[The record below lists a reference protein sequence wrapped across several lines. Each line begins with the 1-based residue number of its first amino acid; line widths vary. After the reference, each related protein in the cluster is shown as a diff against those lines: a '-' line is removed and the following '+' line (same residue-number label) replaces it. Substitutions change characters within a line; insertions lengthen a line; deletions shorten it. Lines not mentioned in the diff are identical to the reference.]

1 MSDAFSVCGAVRL
14 SNPKRITIAGNRP
27 IALQFLA
34 EQQACSSGSE
44 ASLAAPAAPAPA
56 AAAASE
62 GSLVPVLGPNGWEQ
76 RLVTAEDQA
85 AVPQAQVVSVTA
97 VAAPPEATAPP
108 EVTALEGARP

>member
-34 EQQACSSGSE
+34 EQ
-44 ASLAAPAAPAPA
+44 LAAPAAPAPA

-62 GSLVPVLGPNGWEQ
+62 GSLVPVLGPNGWAQ
-76 RLVTAEDQA
+76 TSVAAEDLA

-97 VAAPPEATAPP
+97 VAAPPEA
-108 EVTALEGARP
+108 EGPDARP

>member
-34 EQQACSSGSE
+34 EQQA
-44 ASLAAPAAPAPA
+44 SLAAPAAPAPA

-62 GSLVPVLGPNGWEQ
+62 GSLVPVLGPNCWAQ
-76 RLVTAEDQA
+76 TSVAAEDLA

-97 VAAPPEATAPP
+97 VAAPPEATVPP
-108 EVTALEGARP
+108 EATAVEGADARP